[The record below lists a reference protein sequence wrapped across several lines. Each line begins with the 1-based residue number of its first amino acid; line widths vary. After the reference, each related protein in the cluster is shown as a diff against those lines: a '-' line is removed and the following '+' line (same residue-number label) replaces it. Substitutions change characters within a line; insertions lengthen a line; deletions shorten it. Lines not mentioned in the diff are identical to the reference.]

1 MDFLFFFSFSNKI
14 KSLKILFVVHQ
25 MSHKNVF
32 KIRTKEK
39 KEKVYSTNERT
50 KKARRR
56 YVLDRSEKKK
66 EHYTHTH
73 THIHIYIYIISS
85 LSSFKT

>member
-1 MDFLFFFSFSNKI
+1 
-14 KSLKILFVVHQ
+14 
-25 MSHKNVF
+25 MSSKYVR
-32 KIRTKEK
+32 KKK

-73 THIHIYIYIISS
+73 IHIYIYI
-85 LSSFKT
+85 